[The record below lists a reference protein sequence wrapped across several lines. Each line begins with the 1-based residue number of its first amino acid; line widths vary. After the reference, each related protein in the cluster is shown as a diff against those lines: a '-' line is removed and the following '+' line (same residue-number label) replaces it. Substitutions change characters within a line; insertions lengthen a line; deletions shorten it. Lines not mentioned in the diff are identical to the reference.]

1 MPWFIKTEKF
11 TASTE
16 QLTPI
21 KRALYIDKHR
31 LWVSKVRSLGIKIF
45 SGYLVNEN
53 HRPGGGGLLIFEEIS
68 FQKAKDL
75 VLEDPMIKAGIVEWE
90 LNEWVPL
97 SKDENAISIE
107 GEFS

>member
-16 QLTPI
+16 KLTPI
-21 KRALYIDKHR
+21 KRALYIDEHR

-75 VLEDPMIKAGIVEWE
+75 QSQFNSEDLM
-90 LNEWVPL
+90 LHL
-97 SKDENAISIE
+97 SMS
-107 GEFS
+107 FLQQ